1 MIKSKFKDLYVYLYF
16 LLLSSVTLAIISQA
30 SYLYPVI
37 DWVDPNCLYT
47 MGKAMM
53 NGKVL
58 YRDVFDHKGPYTYF
72 YFGFAYLLTKDSYVG
87 LYLLQIV
94 LSFIF
99 AIFTKKTLELYG
111 IKDLKKNLIICT
123 VIHLSTYY
131 SFAVSVGNSV
141 EEIAMPFLAIS
152 LYISLKR
159 IKNEQNLKFSD
170 FIFMGLI
177 GGFLFWIK
185 FTLLAFF
192 VGWFIYF
199 FVVYIKQK
207 SGKDILKMIFGILLG
222 VVIITIPCI
231 IYFAV
236 NNALY
241 DLYEVYFYDNLF
253 VYTGRDSKNFFYAI
267 GSGLG
272 GICLAL
278 LNNFQISIPAI
289 FGIVVFFKKKLK
301 ERFLLLATFISF
313 LILSYVFATWYRY
326 YAVPM
331 SIFAVFGYVAL
342 FQIDFKKKFKPD
354 SRKKAKTI
362 SITLASIA
370 LCFSCC
376 LAFFRNGNQYYLLKK
391 KEDTA
396 QFKFAEIINNSD
408 IENPKL
414 LNYGFLDGGFY
425 YALKQTPSFKYFCTT
440 NCKIDEMEKESKK
453 YIEEKQAD
461 FIVIKIWKNY
471 KEELTSSNYTEVSK
485 VKQYYRG
492 EYVTYILYQV
502 VKN

>member
-1 MIKSKFKDLYVYLYF
+1 MIKSKFKNLYVYLYF
-16 LLLSSVTLAIISQA
+16 LLLSCVTLAIVSQA

-58 YRDVFDHKGPYTYF
+58 YRDIFDHKGPYTYF
-72 YFGFAYLLTKDSYVG
+72 YFGFAYLLTKDSYLG
-87 LYLLQIV
+87 LYFLQVI

-141 EEIAMPFLAIS
+141 EEIAMPLLAIA
-152 LYISLKR
+152 LYISVKR
-159 IKNEQNLKFSD
+159 IKTEQNFKLLD
-170 FIFMGLI
+170 YIFMGLI
-177 GGFLFWIK
+177 GGVLFWIK
-185 FTLLAFF
+185 YTLLAFF

-207 SGKDILKMIFGILLG
+207 SGKNILKMISGILLG
-222 VVIITIPCI
+222 VIIITIPCI
-231 IYFAV
+231 IYFAL

-253 VYTGRDSKNFFYAI
+253 VYTGRDGKNFLYAI

-278 LNNFQISIPAI
+278 LNNFQISIPTI
-289 FGIVVFFKKKLK
+289 FGLIVFFKKKIK

-313 LILSYVFATWYRY
+313 LVLSYVFATWYRY

-331 SIFAVFGYVAL
+331 SIFAVFGYVAF
-342 FQIDFKKKFKPD
+342 FQIDFKKKIKHA
-354 SRKKAKTI
+354 SIKKAKTI

-370 LCFSCC
+370 LCVSCFT
-376 LAFFRNGNQYYLLKK
+376 AFFRNGNQYYIFKDK
-391 KEDTA
+391 KETA
-396 QFKFAEIINNSD
+396 QYQFAEIINNSEID
-408 IENPKL
+408 NPKL
-414 LNYGFLDGGFY
+414 LNYAFLDGGFY
-425 YALKQTPSFKYFCTT
+425 YALKQVPSFKYFCTT
-440 NCKIDEMEKESKK
+440 NCKIEEMEKENKK
-453 YIEEKQAD
+453 YIEQKQAD

-471 KEELTSSNYTEVSK
+471 KEELTSSNYTEVSR

-502 VKN
+502 VRN